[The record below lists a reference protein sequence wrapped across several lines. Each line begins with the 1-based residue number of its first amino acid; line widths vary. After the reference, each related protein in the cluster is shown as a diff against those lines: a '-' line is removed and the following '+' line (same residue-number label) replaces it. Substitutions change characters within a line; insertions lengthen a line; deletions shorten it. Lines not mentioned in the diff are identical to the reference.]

1 MSFVHFRKSPIALA
15 VGTALL
21 AVVPA
26 VHADSS
32 DPQLEGIVV
41 TGERPA
47 TAPYEAPT
55 QGSLDAGE
63 PQSVINQH
71 YIENN
76 LGVGANYTDIIN
88 IAPSVSDTTPNGQG
102 NAESLNMSIRGFQ
115 DGQFNVT
122 FDGIPWNDSNDF
134 THHST
139 SYFTANTLG
148 NVTVDRGPGTASQVG
163 NATFGGTVALESKDP
178 LQQHNVTPSLM
189 IGSFHT
195 NDYSVQ
201 VDTGA
206 LPGANGG
213 RAMVALTAINSDGAM
228 TNNNLERK
236 NAFVKYVQPV
246 SADTSVT
253 GVVMYNTLHQN
264 VSQFGT
270 TQPQLDQ
277 FGSSYSLSEN
287 PGSDSYYGFNFD
299 DIHTDFEYLDL
310 KTVLGGWR
318 IDEKAYTY
326 AYYHKINET
335 NDPSLAQGSLGQ
347 YIGCSS
353 SRPNATAAQNLADC
367 TAAGAPYSSSAA
379 YVPGSPNY
387 NDVAGQKGF
396 NNYRSW
402 GDVFHADADMGP
414 GTVKT
419 GLWVDYQWND
429 RALWDVDWT
438 LGGTLIDIPGSPT
451 SVTQTANANANGFQ
465 RVQHNTL
472 TTLAP
477 FVEYEYRPIDAL
489 TITPGV
495 RYTSFK
501 RTVDAAVNQNSLAP
515 LDYSHTWSSTQPSLY
530 ANYKIASNWSA
541 YAQYARGFL
550 APNLNLVYYAS
561 QTAAN
566 EFTPENT
573 NNLQA
578 GTTWKSDRLTVSADI
593 YHIKFNNFVTAK
605 HTGGDYLLAVGGGSA
620 VFKGEELEGTYALG
634 AGVSVYA
641 NWSHNN
647 ATYADGT
654 PVLNTPNGTSAIGL
668 IYDSGPLYG
677 SLTSKRVGA
686 QVEAGGNGPDN
697 GNYDIGA
704 YTVNNLALVYTVAN
718 PGAGAK
724 ALRLKF
730 NVYNLANN
738 QSRYYVYGGT
748 LAGADEFMDLPGRAY
763 QFAVS
768 ADF

>member
-1 MSFVHFRKSPIALA
+1 MSFKPFRSPQIALA
-15 VGTALL
+15 VSAALFAVATTAR
-21 AVVPA
+21 AEA
-26 VHADSS
+26 

-41 TGERPA
+41 TGQRAA

-63 PQSVINQH
+63 PQSIINQH
-71 YIENN
+71 FIENN

-139 SYFTANTLG
+139 SYFTSNTIG
-148 NVTVDRGPGTASQVG
+148 SVTVDRGPGTASQVG

-189 IGSFHT
+189 VGSFHT

-201 VDTGA
+201 IDSGT
-206 LPGANGG
+206 LPQAGGG
-213 RAMVALTAINSDGAM
+213 RGMLELTSINTDGAM
-228 TNNNLERK
+228 TNNGLQRK
-236 NAFVKYVQPV
+236 NAFFKYVQPV
-246 SADTSVT
+246 SVDTTVT
-253 GVVMYNTLHQN
+253 AVAMYNTLHQN

-270 TQPQLDQ
+270 TQALLNQ
-277 FGSSYSLSEN
+277 FGPNYSLSEV
-287 PGSDSYYGFNFD
+287 PSSDAYYGFNFD
-299 DIHTDFEYLDL
+299 DIHTDFEYVDL
-310 KTVLGGWR
+310 KTSLGGWR
-318 IDEKAYTY
+318 LDEKAYTY

-335 NDPSLAQGSLGQ
+335 NDPSLQGGSLG
-347 YIGCSS
+347 
-353 SRPNATAAQNLADC
+353 A
-367 TAAGAPYSSSAA
+367 YSGIAFPTNPA
-379 YVPGSPNY
+379 VGEPGY
-387 NDVAGQKGF
+387 NDVSGQKGF

-402 GDVFHADADMGP
+402 GDVFHADTDVGP

-438 LGGTLIDIPGSPT
+438 LGGTLINLPT
-451 SVTQTANANANGFQ
+451 GGNPDANGFQ

-477 FVEYEYRPIDAL
+477 FIDYEFRPLEAL

-501 RTVDAAVNQNSLAP
+501 RTVDAAVNQNTLTP
-515 LDYSHTWSSTQPSLY
+515 LDYSHTWSAAQPSLY
-530 ANYKIASNWSA
+530 ANYKIYSNWSA

-550 APNLNLVYYAS
+550 APNLNLVYYPS

-566 EFTPENT
+566 QFTPENT

-578 GTTWKSDRLTVSADI
+578 GTTWKSDRFTVSADV

-605 HTGGDYLLAVGGGSA
+605 HTGGDFLLAVGGGSA
-620 VFKGEELEGTYALG
+620 VFKGEELEGTVAIG
-634 AGVSVYA
+634 AGFSLYG

-654 PVLNTPNGTSAIGL
+654 PVLNVPNGTSALGL
-668 IYDSGPLYG
+668 IYDSGPLYAAF
-677 SLTSKRVGA
+677 TSKRVGS
-686 QVEAGGNGPDN
+686 QVEAGSNGPDN
-697 GNYDIGA
+697 GNYDISA
-704 YTVNNLALVYTVAN
+704 YTTNNLALVYTFAN

-730 NVYNLANN
+730 NVYNLSNN
-738 QSRYYVYGGT
+738 RSEYYVYGGT
-748 LAGADEFMDLPGRAY
+748 LSGADEFMTLPGRAY